1 MGNGKN
7 GTAMS
12 PNRLFIDPDSNELDL
27 DVDRLLFEAKP
38 IALILLV
45 FGGAGVVLFVFAQLF
60 QYVGLFHQLFLFAQQ
75 FAFTL
80 GGFVALLYVLVRAM
94 QFADGDGLEVGSGT
108 SPSAGT
114 QTGGESTQSR
124 YEVPVTD
131 RNRPSAEDRNR
142 TSSTEVAD
150 EGPSDGDDTDALEES
165 GDADDTFDDND
176 DTRGENGDG
185 SEGAGRR

>member
-12 PNRLFIDPDSNELDL
+12 PNRLFIDPESNELDL

-60 QYVGLFHQLFLFAQQ
+60 RYVGLFHQLFLFAQQ

-114 QTGGESTQSR
+114 QTGGESAQSR

-131 RNRPSAEDRNR
+131 KNR

-150 EGPSDGDDTDALEES
+150 EAPSDGDDDGHDTLEES

-185 SEGAGRR
+185 SEDLDADNQ